1 MKKNL
6 LILLMLVICTGLMA
20 SGQARKKRQAGG
32 SRPAATA
39 AMVVGHT
46 YAKENVTIADP
57 ELAAAYDNGTFKLVI
72 DVSIYFVTESELQFT
87 MMADLKSRL
96 YSTDEME
103 QAKAAMGFNPMN
115 EVEEQNY
122 YIKNGVIYDSDTNH
136 QIAVINKGGKSIT
149 LKDDLFKGNVL
160 RMIE

>member
-6 LILLMLVICTGLMA
+6 LILLMLIICTGLLA
-20 SGQARKKRQAGG
+20 SGQARKRQQRSTAK
-32 SRPAATA
+32 PAATA

-87 MMADLKSRL
+87 MTCDLVSRV
-96 YSTDEME
+96 YSAAEME
-103 QAKAAMGFNPMN
+103 SVKASMGLDQMN
-115 EVEEQNY
+115 DTQEERY
-122 YIKNGVIYDSDTNH
+122 YVKNGVIYKKDSNFPV
-136 QIAVINKGGKSIT
+136 AAINKGGKSIT
-149 LKDDLFKGNVL
+149 LKDDLFKGNIL

>member
-6 LILLMLVICTGLMA
+6 LILLMLVVCTAMLA
-20 SGQARKKRQAGG
+20 SGQARKKRQAAG
-32 SRPAATA
+32 STSAATA

-72 DVSIYFVTESELQFT
+72 DVSIYFVTEDELQFT
-87 MMADLKSRL
+87 MTCDLVSRV
-96 YSTDEME
+96 YSAAEME
-103 QAKAAMGFNPMN
+103 SVKASMGLERMN
-115 EVEEQNY
+115 DTQEEGY
-122 YIKNGVIYDSDTNH
+122 YVKKGVIYKKDGNFPV
-136 QIAVINKGGKSIT
+136 AAINKGGKSIT

-160 RMIE
+160 RMVE